1 MANPVRK
8 TAVLGDQNQLEAWTD
23 MEVVRNS
30 QTQVENQMAAISRGR
45 DEKEPM
51 SENTNGTQAVSSTSI
66 LNQVVEAVM
75 NLIDALSLYANINR
89 GALGTGDSLTCEVG
103 PTGPSYIWLDK
114 NQVIPVD
121 LTINGKHS
129 NLQTLSDALNTIHES
144 LTMMLDYPAGDKWQ
158 ITDIATL
165 TEPQVIGRE
174 QDNRWMMASALIIKV
189 ATLTPEPAPEPEP
202 EPEPEPDPEP
212 DPELEPDPDPQP
224 EQAGE

>member
-1 MANPVRK
+1 MANPVRE
-8 TAVLGDQNQLEAWTD
+8 TAVLGDQNQPEAWQD

-66 LNQVVEAVM
+66 LNQVVEAVAG
-75 NLIDALSLYANINR
+75 LINALSLYANISR

-103 PTGPSYIWLDK
+103 PTGPSDIWLDK
-114 NQVIPVD
+114 NQFIPVD

-144 LTMMLDYPAGDKWQ
+144 LTMMLDYPTGDKWQ

-202 EPEPEPDPEP
+202 EPDPDPT
-212 DPELEPDPDPQP
+212 PDPQP
-224 EQAGE
+224 EQAEE

>member
-1 MANPVRK
+1 MANPVRE
-8 TAVLGDQNQLEAWTD
+8 TAVLGDQNQPKAWTD

-75 NLIDALSLYANINR
+75 DLIDALSLYANISR

-144 LTMMLDYPAGDKWQ
+144 LTMMLDYPAGSKWQ

-202 EPEPEPDPEP
+202 DPDPT
-212 DPELEPDPDPQP
+212 PDPQP
-224 EQAGE
+224 EQAEE

>member
-1 MANPVRK
+1 MANPVRE
-8 TAVLGDQNQLEAWTD
+8 TAVLGDQNQPETWQD

-66 LNQVVEAVM
+66 LNQVVEAVAG
-75 NLIDALSLYANINR
+75 LINALSLYASISR

-103 PTGPSYIWLDK
+103 PTGPSDIWLDK
-114 NQVIPVD
+114 NQFIPVD

-144 LTMMLDYPAGDKWQ
+144 LTMMLDYPTGDKWQ

-174 QDNRWMMASALIIKV
+174 QDNRWMMASALLIKV
-189 ATLTPEPAPEPEP
+189 ATLTPGPAPA
-202 EPEPEPDPEP
+202 PEPDPEP
-212 DPELEPDPDPQP
+212 TPEPDPEPDPQP